1 MSAHPILALCLAI
14 LMLVCMPQSAR
25 TQQTAKVVELANSG
39 WAAIEAQ
46 RYGEALRAF
55 EAASDGL
62 PNEPT
67 VWLGRGLAEFMLGRD
82 QDAEASLT
90 QTLALDPG
98 QTDASRLL
106 GQLYYRTGRLPDALA
121 AYEAALDRAPG
132 ERDLAATLDDWKREH
147 DVQDRFRQSSGR
159 HFRVRFEG
167 RSDESLARQVVTILE
182 GAYRDVGGVLRTYPS
197 APITVVLYTQ
207 TQFQDI
213 TQAPAWAGGLYDGQ
227 IRIPIRGALDRRA
240 ELERVLTHEY
250 VHALVTNLGGRT
262 VPAWVHEGLATV
274 FEPGGLDRASQLL
287 AATGSRPSLRDLH
300 GSFSRL
306 PAQSASVAYALSA
319 VAADR
324 VIDLRGPS
332 GVVLLLEDL
341 GRGVPFETAFHRRV
355 GVWYDEFVRTA
366 RNLR

>member
-1 MSAHPILALCLAI
+1 M
-14 LMLVCMPQSAR
+14 
-25 TQQTAKVVELANSG
+25 
-39 WAAIEAQ
+39 
-46 RYGEALRAF
+46 
-55 EAASDGL
+55 
-62 PNEPT
+62 
-67 VWLGRGLAEFMLGRD
+67 
-82 QDAEASLT
+82 
-90 QTLALDPG
+90 
-98 QTDASRLL
+98 
-106 GQLYYRTGRLPDALA
+106 
-121 AYEAALDRAPG
+121 
-132 ERDLAATLDDWKREH
+132 
-147 DVQDRFRQSSGR
+147 
-159 HFRVRFEG
+159 
-167 RSDESLARQVVTILE
+167 LE

-197 APITVVLYTQ
+197 VPITVVLYTQ

-287 AATGSRPSLRDLH
+287 TATGSRPSLRDLH

-306 PAQSASVAYALSA
+306 PGQSASVAYALSA